1 MFCFFIN
8 LKCLFI
14 IQFNGVYCL
23 RTLEEMTSTIKVH
36 CYQQHQLR
44 IHMYIFKPILLHCQS
59 NNNNK
64 NIEKKNKKSC
74 TYTKRPR
81 TSSIEPTRLHLF
93 PSDVTNGTIFMG
105 YVLKYF

>member
-1 MFCFFIN
+1 MFIYYTIQWCLLFKNVRGNDIYHQSALLPTTSITHTYVCTYLNQYFYIAKATITTKI
-8 LKCLFI
+8 LK
-14 IQFNGVYCL
+14 
-23 RTLEEMTSTIKVH
+23 R
-36 CYQQHQLR
+36 R
-44 IHMYIFKPILLHCQS
+44 I
-59 NNNNK
+59 
-64 NIEKKNKKSC
+64 KKSC